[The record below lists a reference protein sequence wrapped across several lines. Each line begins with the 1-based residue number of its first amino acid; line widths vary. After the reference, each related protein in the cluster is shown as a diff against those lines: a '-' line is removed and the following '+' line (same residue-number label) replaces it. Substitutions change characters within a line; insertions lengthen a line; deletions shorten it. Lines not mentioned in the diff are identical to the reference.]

1 MIGYMLLCT
10 IKLDVLGGNTES
22 EPSRPALWHE
32 VLKWTTGKLLQPL
45 SDRNRINSPPCYR
58 YATTLSNSC
67 FCKRMHDSEFFLK
80 NKRFERCFHTS
91 TVMSHWESLLHTVS
105 VEHNK
110 NVVFSLG
117 TITYITS
124 FQPS

>member
-1 MIGYMLLCT
+1 MIGYMLLCA

-22 EPSRPALWHE
+22 EPSRPTLWHE

-45 SDRNRINSPPCYR
+45 SDRNRINSTPCYR
-58 YATTLSNSC
+58 YATTLSNSYC
-67 FCKRMHDSEFFLK
+67 CNRMHDSEYFLK
-80 NKRFERCFHTS
+80 NKRIERCSHMS
-91 TVMSHWESLLHTVS
+91 IVMSYWSLLHIIS

-117 TITYITS
+117 TITCITGS
-124 FQPS
+124 QTF